1 MRRASL
7 LLAAVL
13 VCLAPA
19 QAAETTAPLETI
31 TLKNGIGLLLAP
43 DPQAKAVNVSVW
55 YDAGSRYDNPDRTG
69 VAHLFE
75 HLMFDGSAHYASG
88 QHATLV
94 RGEGG
99 ASGGYA
105 TSDFVAFYETLPPD
119 ALELAFKLEADR
131 MTGLKL
137 TQGSLDTERGAVG
150 AERERRATPLT
161 RGLQHLYALM
171 FPSSA
176 YGIPVFGRESD
187 LSRLT
192 LKDFEE
198 FYRRQFVPARAR
210 VTVVGNFR
218 RDDALALAKK
228 YLEPLKGSG
237 SKSGGAIAEKPQT
250 SERRAVERG
259 QTPVRVLLLGWR
271 LPPRTDRDW
280 SVYNLLASHL
290 TRGGDAPLSRALMT
304 DRPLCLSVQ
313 GDVESRRDA
322 SLLYIAAA
330 LAPDADSSEVER
342 ALVGGVENAARELAS
357 DEQVEADKRLAE
369 IALWYN
375 LSTTSGRA
383 QALGLGWMLAGDASD
398 YQKQLARI
406 RSATP
411 QDLKNAAAKLT
422 PAQRNLVWLLPAVA
436 DTIAR
441 GAENRR

>member
-1 MRRASL
+1 MRRAGF

-13 VCLAPA
+13 VCRSPA
-19 QAAETTAPLETI
+19 HAAETPTPIETI

-55 YDAGSRYDNPDRTG
+55 YDAGSRYDKPDRTG

-75 HLMFDGSAHYASG
+75 HLMFDGSAHYPSG
-88 QHATLV
+88 QHAKLV

-105 TSDFVAFYETLPPD
+105 TSDFVAFYQTLPSD

-131 MTGLKL
+131 MTGLEL
-137 TQGSLDTERGAVG
+137 TQASLDLERSGVAD
-150 AERERRATPLT
+150 ERERRSTPLT
-161 RGLQHLYALM
+161 LGLQRLYALM
-171 FPSSA
+171 FPASA

-187 LSRLT
+187 LPRIT
-192 LKDFEE
+192 LKDLDE
-198 FYRRQFVPARAR
+198 FRRRQFVPARAR

-237 SKSGGAIAEKPQT
+237 AKPGPAIAEKPQT
-250 SERRAVERG
+250 NERRTVERAK
-259 QTPVRVLLLGWR
+259 TPVRVLVLGWR

-290 TRGGDAPLSRALMT
+290 TRGDDAPLARALVK

-322 SLLYIAAA
+322 SMFYLAAA
-330 LAPDADSSEVER
+330 LAPRADSAEVER
-342 ALVGGVENAARELAS
+342 TLLDGVEAAARDLPTDDQLEG
-357 DEQVEADKRLAE
+357 DKRLAE

-375 LSTTSGRA
+375 LGTTSGRA
-383 QALGLGWMLAGDASD
+383 QALGLGWMLAGDPAD
-398 YQKQLARI
+398 YQRQIERI
-406 RSATP
+406 RNATP
-411 QDLKNAAAKLT
+411 QDLKNAAGKLT
-422 PAQRNLVWLLPAVA
+422 PAQRNLVWLMPAVA
-436 DTIAR
+436 DTAAR
-441 GAENRR
+441 GGGSGR

>member
-1 MRRASL
+1 MRRAGF

-13 VCLAPA
+13 VCRAPA
-19 QAAETTAPLETI
+19 HAAETAAPIETI
-31 TLKNGIGLLLAP
+31 TLKNGIGLMLAP
-43 DPQAKAVNVSVW
+43 DAESKAVNLTVW
-55 YDAGSRYDNPDRTG
+55 YDAGSRYDKPDRTG
-69 VAHLFE
+69 SAHLFE
-75 HLMFDGSAHYASG
+75 HLMFDGSTHFASG
-88 QHATLV
+88 QHAKLV

-137 TQGSLDTERGAVG
+137 TQASLDAERSGVAD
-150 AERERRATPLT
+150 ERERRATPLT
-161 RGLQHLYALM
+161 RGLQRLYALM
-171 FPSSA
+171 FPASA
-176 YGIPVFGRESD
+176 YGVPVFGRESD
-187 LSRLT
+187 LPRIT
-192 LKDFEE
+192 LKDLDE

-218 RDDALALAKK
+218 RDEALAFAKK
-228 YLEPLKGSG
+228 YLEPLRGSSAKPG
-237 SKSGGAIAEKPQT
+237 PPIAEKPQT

-259 QTPVRVLLLGWR
+259 KTPVRVLVMGWR

-290 TRGGDAPLSRALMT
+290 TRGDDAPLTRALMK

-322 SLLYIAAA
+322 SMFYLAAA
-330 LAPDADSSEVER
+330 LAPGADSVEVER
-342 ALVGGVENAARELAS
+342 TLVSGVEAAARELPT
-357 DEQVEADKRLAE
+357 DDQLQADQRLAE

-375 LSTTSGRA
+375 LGTTSGRA
-383 QALGLGWMLAGDASD
+383 QALGLGWMLAGDPAD
-398 YQKQLARI
+398 YRRQIERI

-422 PAQRNLVWLLPAVA
+422 PAQRNLVWLVPAAA
-436 DTIAR
+436 DTAAS
-441 GAENRR
+441 GAGSGQ

>member
-1 MRRASL
+1 M
-7 LLAAVL
+7 
-13 VCLAPA
+13 
-19 QAAETTAPLETI
+19 I
-31 TLKNGIGLLLAP
+31 TLKNGVGLLLAP
-43 DPQAKAVNVSVW
+43 DPRAKAVNVSVW

-75 HLMFDGSAHYASG
+75 HLMFDGSTHYAAG
-88 QHATLV
+88 QHAKLV

-119 ALELAFKLEADR
+119 ALELAFRLEADR

-137 TQGSLDTERGAVG
+137 TQTSLDTERSGVAN
-150 AERERRATPLT
+150 ERERRATPLT
-161 RGLQHLYALM
+161 RGLQRLYALM
-171 FPSSA
+171 FPASS

-187 LSRLT
+187 LTRIT
-192 LKDFEE
+192 FKDLDE

-228 YLEPLKGSG
+228 YLEPLRGSG
-237 SKSGGAIAEKPQT
+237 AKPSPPIAEKPQT
-250 SERRAVERG
+250 NERRSVERG

-271 LPPRTDRDW
+271 LPPRSDRDW

-290 TRGGDAPLSRALMT
+290 TRGTDAPLTRALMK

-322 SLLYIAAA
+322 SLFYLAAA
-330 LAPDADSSEVER
+330 LAPDADSAEVER
-342 ALVGGVENAARELAS
+342 TIVSGVEAAAREVPSNDAL
-357 DEQVEADKRLAE
+357 DADKRLAE

-375 LSTTSGRA
+375 LGTTSGRA
-383 QALGLGWMLAGDASD
+383 QALGLGWMLASDPAD
-398 YQKQLARI
+398 YQRQLERI

-411 QDLKNAAAKLT
+411 QDLQNAAGKLT
-422 PAQRNLVWLLPAVA
+422 PAQRNVVWLVPSAT
-436 DTIAR
+436 DTTAR
-441 GAENRR
+441 GGGGGQ